1 MDIEGAEV
9 SALLASE
16 DLLQNNN
23 VRCAICTYHKK
34 DDASRLEEIF
44 RENGYQTSF
53 SNGHMIF
60 HIDKD
65 IFSALAF
72 RKGVIYAKKEM

>member
-34 DDASRLEEIF
+34 DE
-44 RENGYQTSF
+44 
-53 SNGHMIF
+53 IF

-65 IFSALAF
+65 IFSALDF